1 MEDFLCEEQE
11 RQKFPCPSC
20 PPFFAGSSEKELIK
34 EESSLRQT
42 ILLQIERKEGG
53 ALFDN
58 TKVEICL
65 EG

>member
-1 MEDFLCEEQE
+1 MRSGNARNSLV
-11 RQKFPCPSC
+11 RVV
-20 PPFFAGSSEKELIK
+20 PFFAGSSEKELIK